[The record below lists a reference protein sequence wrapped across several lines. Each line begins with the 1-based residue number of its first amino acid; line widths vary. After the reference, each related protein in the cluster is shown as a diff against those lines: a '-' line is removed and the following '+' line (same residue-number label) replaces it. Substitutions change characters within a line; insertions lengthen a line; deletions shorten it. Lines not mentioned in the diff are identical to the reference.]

1 MKLLIRLLFV
11 ALLLVIV
18 AGLFSSCKNT
28 VNSPESP
35 PDATQLQSALNA
47 AGQLPYVHSMLVA
60 EHGTIVAERYYDGYT
75 QATPQDVRSVS
86 KSFLSALTGIAVSDS
101 LLNLDQRAADYFPE
115 YQSSIV
121 DSRVNAVTVRQLL
134 TMRSGFDI
142 DENIYATVFN
152 SSNWIRT
159 TLSLM
164 LVSDPGS
171 AFHYSTPAVHLLGG
185 ILNKVTEQNLLQFAD
200 TTLFNPVGITIASW
214 PTDPQ
219 GNYAGGNFM
228 SFTPRA
234 LVQFGILYLN
244 GGVLNGKQIVPAAWV
259 QSSLTNTTG
268 SSSGSWG
275 DLNNYGYGYLWWLG
289 TVKGF
294 DVFFALG
301 FGGQYVL
308 CIPALEMV
316 VVTTAE
322 YNLDYATADDHERA
336 ILHVI
341 HDCVIPPV
349 SQ

>member
-1 MKLLIRLLFV
+1 
-11 ALLLVIV
+11 
-18 AGLFSSCKNT
+18 
-28 VNSPESP
+28 
-35 PDATQLQSALNA
+35 
-47 AGQLPYVHSMLVA
+47 
-60 EHGTIVAERYYDGYT
+60 
-75 QATPQDVRSVS
+75 
-86 KSFLSALTGIAVSDS
+86 
-101 LLNLDQRAADYFPE
+101 
-115 YQSSIV
+115 
-121 DSRVNAVTVRQLL
+121 
-134 TMRSGFDI
+134 
-142 DENIYATVFN
+142 
-152 SSNWIRT
+152 
-159 TLSLM
+159 LSLM